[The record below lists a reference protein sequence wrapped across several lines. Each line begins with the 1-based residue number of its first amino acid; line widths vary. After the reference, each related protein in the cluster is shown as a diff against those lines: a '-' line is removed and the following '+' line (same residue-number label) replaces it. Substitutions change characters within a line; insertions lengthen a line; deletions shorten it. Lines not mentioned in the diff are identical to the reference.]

1 MVWKA
6 LAAFIPLTHLFILSS
21 YAVQFH
27 YDTPPETVLTAD
39 DGTRIRGFQDRRGDI
54 ILGGLFPVHSFVPG
68 SDGQCADGI
77 WDKGIETLEAML
89 YAIDAINSDPDLLPN
104 ITLGY
109 DIRDTCQSEKI
120 GLDESADM
128 VLANDSESCYYNSGN
143 SLPAV
148 MAVIGPLE
156 SHVSIPIASFFRIL
170 QMPQVSYASS
180 SSKLDNRNNYR
191 YFYRTYPPSN
201 SLVQAVVDIIMHYKW
216 DHISVIFSRNLFGE
230 SLIDHLRY
238 LAKENNICLD
248 SVQPFYTDFTQPD
261 FRKVAKELMTS
272 YAKVVVLFTIPDDT
286 EPLMKELKN
295 VYYTSKDN
303 KKFLWIVAGIQTAGI
318 FKEITAGIWG
328 LVPFS
333 KEDLSFESYYSEL
346 LVESNFRN
354 PWF

>member
-1 MVWKA
+1 MAWKQ
-6 LAAFIPLTHLFILSS
+6 LTVFISLTHFFILSS
-21 YAVQFH
+21 CAVQFH
-27 YDTPPETVLTAD
+27 YNTPPETVLTAD
-39 DGTRIRGFQDRRGDI
+39 HSTRIRGFQNHSADL
-54 ILGGLFPVHSFVPG
+54 ILGGLFPVRSTIPG
-68 SDGQCADGI
+68 SSGGQCTDGAREQ
-77 WDKGIETLEAML
+77 GIQTVEAML

-128 VLANDSESCYYNSGN
+128 VLANDSETCYYNSGN

-148 MAVIGPLE
+148 MAVVGPLE

-216 DHISVIFSRNLFGE
+216 DHISVMFSRNLFGE

-238 LAKENNICLD
+238 LAKENNICFD
-248 SVQPFYTDFTQPD
+248 SVQPFYTDFTYHT
-261 FRKVAKELMTS
+261 R
-272 YAKVVVLFTIPDDT
+272 
-286 EPLMKELKN
+286 
-295 VYYTSKDN
+295 
-303 KKFLWIVAGIQTAGI
+303 
-318 FKEITAGIWG
+318 
-328 LVPFS
+328 
-333 KEDLSFESYYSEL
+333 
-346 LVESNFRN
+346 
-354 PWF
+354 